1 MLISYKLQPSRIF
14 FSFLLFASL
23 ISLVVILIL
32 PMNVLGKLVCVC
44 LSQGVLMHYLLR
56 DVLLILADSVVVL
69 SFRGD
74 QASLIS
80 NAGSDYTGK
89 IIRQTIVTPFL
100 TILIMLPDNHRLSR
114 SVVIFS
120 DGMDTE
126 AYRELRVRL
135 RFKPKRRS

>member
-1 MLISYKLQPSRIF
+1 
-14 FSFLLFASL
+14 
-23 ISLVVILIL
+23 
-32 PMNVLGKLVCVC
+32 
-44 LSQGVLMHYLLR
+44 MHYLLR

-89 IIRQTIVTPFL
+89 IISQTIVTPFL